1 MPFIKHCSNVL
12 VAVAGRRRQCA
23 CMYIHAYACARVCV
37 CVCEQWKN
45 LKKNIFWKP
54 FDDVV
59 AANCLIPFIVV
70 VTGGCPC
77 LKWLGLFFSSFF
89 FCKIFCKSAMHELRL
104 LNALPLSHARCCCCC
119 VLALSRALSLVVCAC
134 VCVFVRVSAGSQLLR
149 SLFVSLSLADTL
161 ALASRSRQICS
172 FCPIFLVAK
181 RKFNI
186 FLLCGVQFS
195 L

>member
-1 MPFIKHCSNVL
+1 MYSAINKCHLLSTVVMCSLLLLDADDSVRVCTYTHMPVR
-12 VAVAGRRRQCA
+12 AG
-23 CMYIHAYACARVCV
+23 VCV
-37 CVCEQWKN
+37 CASSEKN

-149 SLFVSLSLADTL
+149 SLFVSLS
-161 ALASRSRQICS
+161 R
-172 FCPIFLVAK
+172 
-181 RKFNI
+181 
-186 FLLCGVQFS
+186 
-195 L
+195 